1 MLLKGEIHIKSSK
14 FETLETIGV
23 ISVIAGVIALLVF
36 APVLTFLCAYIGGM
50 LLDWIVGEKLVN
62 GLNLMF
68 DTTRF
73 TRDLIP
79 IACATL
85 ATIGRYFKASLTHKS
100 DKE

>member
-1 MLLKGEIHIKSSK
+1 MNNSKKETVLVYCGAAATVLL
-14 FETLETIGV
+14 
-23 ISVIAGVIALLVF
+23 LLVF
-36 APVLTFLCAYIGGM
+36 APVIVFTLAYIGGM

-79 IACATL
+79 LTCATL
-85 ATIGRYFKASLTHKS
+85 ATIGRYFKSS
-100 DKE
+100 MPNPNNDK

>member
-1 MLLKGEIHIKSSK
+1 MNNSKKETVLVYCGAATTVLL
-14 FETLETIGV
+14 
-23 ISVIAGVIALLVF
+23 LLVF
-36 APVLTFLCAYIGGM
+36 APVLTFAFAYIGGM

-79 IACATL
+79 LTCATL
-85 ATIGRYFKASLTHKS
+85 ATIGRYFKSSMSNSNNNK
-100 DKE
+100 

>member
-1 MLLKGEIHIKSSK
+1 MSNSKKETVLVYCGAATTVLL
-14 FETLETIGV
+14 
-23 ISVIAGVIALLVF
+23 LLVF
-36 APVLTFLCAYIGGM
+36 APVLTFAFAYIGGM

-79 IACATL
+79 LTCATL
-85 ATIGRYFKASLTHKS
+85 ATIGRYFKSS
-100 DKE
+100 MSNSNNDK

>member
-1 MLLKGEIHIKSSK
+1 MKNSK
-14 FETLETIGV
+14 LETVGIVSIVSGVVVTFIG
-23 ISVIAGVIALLVF
+23 LLVF
-36 APVLTFLCAYIGGM
+36 APVITFGFAYLGCMI
-50 LLDWIVGEKLVN
+50 LDWIVGKKLVN

-79 IACATL
+79 LTCATL
-85 ATIGRYFKASLTHKS
+85 ATIGRYFKSSQTNNNNK

>member
-1 MLLKGEIHIKSSK
+1 MNNSKKETVSVYCGAAATVLL
-14 FETLETIGV
+14 
-23 ISVIAGVIALLVF
+23 LLVF
-36 APVLTFLCAYIGGM
+36 APVLTFVFAYIGGM

-79 IACATL
+79 LTCATL
-85 ATIGRYFKASLTHKS
+85 ATIGRYFKSSMSNSNNSK
-100 DKE
+100 

>member
-1 MLLKGEIHIKSSK
+1 MNNSKKETVLVYCGAAATVLL
-14 FETLETIGV
+14 
-23 ISVIAGVIALLVF
+23 LLIF
-36 APVLTFLCAYIGGM
+36 APVIIFALAYIGGM

-79 IACATL
+79 LTCATL
-85 ATIGRYFKASLTHKS
+85 ATIGRYFKSSMSNSNNSK
-100 DKE
+100 

>member
-1 MLLKGEIHIKSSK
+1 MKNSK
-14 FETLETIGV
+14 LETVGIVSIVSGV
-23 ISVIAGVIALLVF
+23 IVTFIGLLVF
-36 APVLTFLCAYIGGM
+36 APVITFGFAYLGGM
-50 LLDWIVGEKLVN
+50 ILNWIVGEKLVN

-79 IACATL
+79 LTCATL
-85 ATIGRYFKASLTHKS
+85 ATIGRYFKSSQTNNNNK

>member
-1 MLLKGEIHIKSSK
+1 MNNSKKETVLVYCGAATTVLL
-14 FETLETIGV
+14 
-23 ISVIAGVIALLVF
+23 LLVF
-36 APVLTFLCAYIGGM
+36 APVVTFAFAYIGGM

-79 IACATL
+79 LTCATL
-85 ATIGRYFKASLTHKS
+85 ATIGRYFKSSMS
-100 DKE
+100 DSNNDK